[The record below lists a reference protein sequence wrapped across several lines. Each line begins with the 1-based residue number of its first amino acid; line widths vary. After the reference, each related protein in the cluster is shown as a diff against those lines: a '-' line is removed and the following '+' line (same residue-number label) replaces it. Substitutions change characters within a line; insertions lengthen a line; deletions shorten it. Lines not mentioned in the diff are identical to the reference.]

1 MWPLNPLSCGE
12 RVKAAPVN
20 ASLILF
26 AKMGAFAAAIS
37 RGLAAD
43 VVILRFLGSSVA

>member
-1 MWPLNPLSCGE
+1 MWPLTPLVRGE
-12 RVKAAPVN
+12 VKETSVN